1 MLINNDDK
9 NDDDNDFN
17 DNDDMI
23 SESVVVSTSSGQARV
38 TELDILTRDGVI
50 HAIDT
55 VI

>member
-1 MLINNDDK
+1 M
-9 NDDDNDFN
+9 F
-17 DNDDMI
+17 
-23 SESVVVSTSSGQARV
+23 SESVKVSTSSGQAKV